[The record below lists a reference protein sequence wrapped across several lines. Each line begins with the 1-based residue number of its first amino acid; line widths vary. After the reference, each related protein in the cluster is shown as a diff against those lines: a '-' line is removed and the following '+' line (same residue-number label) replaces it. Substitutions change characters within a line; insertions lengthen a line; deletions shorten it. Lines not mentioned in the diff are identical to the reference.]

1 MAQQLRQ
8 ALLVTR
14 GHPVVAMPPLDLV
27 AARVFHKRVQVE
39 SYVRRI
45 GEHLQIGYADLLK
58 A

>member
-1 MAQQLRQ
+1 
-8 ALLVTR
+8 
-14 GHPVVAMPPLDLV
+14 MPTLDLV

-45 GEHLQIGYADLLK
+45 GEHLQIGYADLLE